1 MLGLSNL
8 LIAFFITPP
17 SMCSENETKMSQL
30 ITNVLSA
37 WNAHDPET
45 AAQYYTPDYLGRDV
59 SQLQP
64 HHGQDGLRRAMT
76 RCFRAFP
83 DIHFTQDSLI
93 IQGNAIALAW
103 TAQATHQGRLMN
115 IPASGRSVRV
125 QGVSLLTI
133 ANGKIKEA
141 SYIWDVAGLLRGI
154 GLLPEL

>member
-1 MLGLSNL
+1 MYN
-8 LIAFFITPP
+8 
-17 SMCSENETKMSQL
+17 ENDTIMSQL

-45 AAQYYTPDYLGRDV
+45 AAQYYTPDYFGRDV
-59 SQLQP
+59 SQAEP
-64 HHGQDGLRRAMT
+64 HRGQDGLQRAMA

-83 DIHFTQDSLI
+83 DIHFTQDNLI
-93 IQGNAIALAW
+93 IQGNTIALAW
-103 TAQATHQGRLMN
+103 TAQATHLGRLMN
-115 IPASGRSVRV
+115 IPASGRPVKV